1 VDRSSDRPFDVVVV
15 GATGFTGRL
24 TAEHLARHAP
34 AGTRWAIAGRN
45 PDKLAATSASLL
57 ASGATHEEVPTLR
70 VDATDTGSLRGLA
83 EQARVV
89 ATTVGPFIHHG
100 EGLVAA
106 CAAAG
111 TDYLDITGEPEFV
124 DRTYVRHHATA
135 ARTGAR
141 LVHCCGFDSIPHDL
155 GAWFTVQHLPE
166 GVPLSIDGYV
176 RAGGRPSGGTV
187 HSAIHALSR
196 LREAAREAKARA
208 AVEPPSDGR
217 RVRAGAGRPGRHGG
231 WALPMPT
238 VDPQIVGRSARALTR
253 YGPDFTYRHHVVM
266 NGLGA
271 AAGLAVGAP
280 ALVALA
286 QLPPAKRFL
295 LGRTASGDGPT
306 DRQRDAG
313 WFSVT
318 FDGRGGGRQVR
329 TEVAGGDPGYT
340 ETAKMLGESALSLA
354 FDDLPVSAGQVT
366 TAVAL
371 GDALVARLQQVGIS
385 FRVVAD
391 DLAP

>member
-1 VDRSSDRPFDVVVV
+1 V
-15 GATGFTGRL
+15 
-24 TAEHLARHAP
+24 ARHAP
-34 AGTRWAIAGRN
+34 AGARWAIAGRN
-45 PDKLAATSASLL
+45 PDKLAATSASLQ
-57 ASGATHEEVPTLR
+57 ASGATHEAVPTLQ
-70 VDATDTGSLRGLA
+70 VDATDTGALRGLA
-83 EQARVV
+83 EQARVL

-135 ARTGAR
+135 ESTGAR

-187 HSAIHALSR
+187 HSAIHAVAR
-196 LREAAREAKARA
+196 LREAAREARARA
-208 AVEPPSDGR
+208 AVEPPLDGR
-217 RVRAGAGRPGRHGG
+217 RVRAGAGRPGRHDG

-238 VDPQIVGRSARALTR
+238 VDPQIVGRSARALAR
-253 YGPDFTYRHHVVM
+253 YGPDFTYRHHVVID
-266 NGLGA
+266 GLGA
-271 AAGLAVGAP
+271 AAGLALGAP

-286 QLPPAKRFL
+286 QVPPAKRFL
-295 LGRTASGDGPT
+295 LGRTASGDGPSEA
-306 DRQRDAG
+306 QRAAA

-318 FDGRGGGRQVR
+318 FDGRGAGRQVR

-354 FDDLPVSAGQVT
+354 FDGLPATAGQVT
-366 TAVAL
+366 TAVAM
-371 GDALVARLQQVGIS
+371 GNTLVSRLQRVGII
-385 FRVVAD
+385 FRVLGED
-391 DLAP
+391 RAP